1 MEGGVYAEGRTM
13 TDTVRKPKF
22 IKSVDDAIWRDMRK
36 KAIDLDL
43 TMGEY
48 IEMIHAY
55 YLSEMEIVKQAS

>member
-1 MEGGVYAEGRTM
+1 M
-13 TDTVRKPKF
+13 TGTIKKPKF
-22 IKSVDDAIWRDMRK
+22 VKAIDDEVWRDMRK